1 MALGIGSSIR
11 EYVEEKKKE
20 AEYTGGF
27 TVGSAMQE
35 DLKEEAKKHKDGS
48 MLHPHWGED
57 IEENNED
64 EI

>member
-11 EYVEEKKKE
+11 EYVEEK
-20 AEYTGGF
+20 EYTGGF

-57 IEENNED
+57 IKENNED